1 MKQIDRNFENLMKRV
16 KPDSPSDRF
25 TLSVMQRI
33 QTEAA
38 LTPKPLL
45 HDYKPVISRPMW
57 IALAAIFVGFIVF
70 LSMGQAGETD
80 SGQSLLSFLNNPQAA
95 EGAEK
100 VSQVGRSLLG
110 YFTAIPKEVF
120 IIFLAAFALWTLDQ
134 LLGRSRKVQEG

>member
-70 LSMGQAGETD
+70 
-80 SGQSLLSFLNNPQAA
+80 SFD
-95 EGAEK
+95 GASRGNRQRTK
-100 VSQVGRSLLG
+100 LAL
-110 YFTAIPKEVF
+110 IPE
-120 IIFLAAFALWTLDQ
+120 
-134 LLGRSRKVQEG
+134 